1 MICRASAAA
10 LRLGHRLRLTQPSV
24 TLPRAAIWSV
34 ASTSA
39 PSCRFLSSV
48 PTSSDSMIPALPD
61 IRSDTRQM
69 DDLEKEYTEALNQYK
84 QLLSDSS
91 SPSHHQDMNAS
102 LDRLR
107 AAYMSLHYWDE
118 AANIELERLQY
129 IDDTNDHEL
138 AQHFHL
144 LGIIYASQGKLI
156 DGTKHLKQAVTLR
169 SKAVVGRF
177 DHVLGED
184 LNQLAKVYYA
194 REDFQ
199 EAASLFRQAEMHF
212 RHDGKQHHE
221 IMQDVRE
228 GSASDMT
235 DTSFHRDL
243 THVLENQALVYR
255 LMDNHRDC
263 ATKFEEAVET
273 IVDHE
278 DVDRKHLLQLGLAQ
292 AISAQGA
299 PDRALAMYQE
309 MLDSV
314 ETEPTANPMLRCVL
328 NGAIGESHYEA
339 GEFAKAI
346 HFLTTAYT
354 LAKENG
360 GETHPEVGKLVNL
373 MGACQGQMGNPR
385 EAAGY
390 FREALFIARITA
402 KGNETDAE
410 VQSIAA
416 NLNMVEQALGKPSW
430 PGQDGKS

>member
-1 MICRASAAA
+1 MRSAAI
-10 LRLGHRLRLTQPSV
+10 RLGRRLLLTTPSV
-24 TLPRAAIWSV
+24 TLPRAILPMG
-34 ASTSA
+34 STA
-39 PSCRFLSSV
+39 PSSRFLSSG
-48 PTSSDSMIPALPD
+48 PTAANAIPELPD
-61 IRSDTRQM
+61 FKSDARQM
-69 DDLEKEYTEALNQYK
+69 DELEKEYTEALDQYK
-84 QLLSDSS
+84 HLLDSTA
-91 SPSHHQDMNAS
+91 SPSHQEMNAS

-107 AAYMSLHYWDE
+107 AAYTSLHYWDE

-129 IDDTNDHEL
+129 IDAADDNEM
-138 AQHFHL
+138 AQHFHF
-144 LGIIYASQGKLI
+144 LGIIHASQGKLI
-156 DGTKHLKQAVTLR
+156 EGTKHLKQAVTLR
-169 SKAVVGRF
+169 SKVVVGRF
-177 DHVLGED
+177 DHALGED

-194 REDFQ
+194 REDFH
-199 EAASLFRQAEMHF
+199 EAASLFRQAEIHF

-235 DTSFHRDL
+235 DGSFHRDL

-255 LMDNHRDC
+255 LMDNHKDC
-263 ATKFEEAVET
+263 ALKFEEALET

-292 AISAQGA
+292 TIAAQGS

-314 ETEPTANPMLRCVL
+314 ESEPTANPMLRCIL

-346 HFLTTAYT
+346 QYLRTAYIM
-354 LAKENG
+354 AKENG

-373 MGACQGQMGNPR
+373 MGACQGQMGNPS

-402 KGNETDAE
+402 KGDETDPE